1 MLTTLLPK
9 NIDRCKVDIW
19 SQDETRVGQQGSLT
33 RIWAKRGTRPR
44 KVRQQQFISTYIY
57 GAACH
62 ETGEACALILPYANT
77 QAMNKFLEELSRS
90 IQGNRHIALLTDNAG
105 WHTAKKLTVPSNIT
119 LIPLPPYAP
128 ELNAMEQVWEWIK
141 NHFLSNQCYGVYED
155 IVTMACYAWNQ
166 LAHNVDLVKSIMYR
180 DWINTPCA
188 LLQLVLYHRF
198 NNSYRDV
205 QEQMAYRGIIL
216 SHETVR
222 FWCNKFAVY
231 FQDVIRKRERKPTD
245 KWHLDEMNIKIKGF
259 FILSYY
265 ETKLHAFLS
274 KFFSPLYKKRKQI
287 LTTNL
292 SGRINS

>member
-1 MLTTLLPK
+1 MLTKLLAK

-19 SQDETRVGQQGSLT
+19 SQDETRVGQQGILT

-180 DWINTPCA
+180 DWINTPC
-188 LLQLVLYHRF
+188 
-198 NNSYRDV
+198 
-205 QEQMAYRGIIL
+205 
-216 SHETVR
+216 
-222 FWCNKFAVY
+222 
-231 FQDVIRKRERKPTD
+231 
-245 KWHLDEMNIKIKGF
+245 
-259 FILSYY
+259 
-265 ETKLHAFLS
+265 
-274 KFFSPLYKKRKQI
+274 
-287 LTTNL
+287 
-292 SGRINS
+292 

>member
-1 MLTTLLPK
+1 MLTKLLAK

-33 RIWAKRGTRPR
+33 RICAKRGTRPR

-62 ETGEACALILPYANT
+62 ETGEACALILP
-77 QAMNKFLEELSRS
+77 S
-90 IQGNRHIALLTDNAG
+90 G

-180 DWINTPCA
+180 DWINTPC
-188 LLQLVLYHRF
+188 
-198 NNSYRDV
+198 
-205 QEQMAYRGIIL
+205 
-216 SHETVR
+216 
-222 FWCNKFAVY
+222 
-231 FQDVIRKRERKPTD
+231 
-245 KWHLDEMNIKIKGF
+245 
-259 FILSYY
+259 
-265 ETKLHAFLS
+265 
-274 KFFSPLYKKRKQI
+274 
-287 LTTNL
+287 
-292 SGRINS
+292 